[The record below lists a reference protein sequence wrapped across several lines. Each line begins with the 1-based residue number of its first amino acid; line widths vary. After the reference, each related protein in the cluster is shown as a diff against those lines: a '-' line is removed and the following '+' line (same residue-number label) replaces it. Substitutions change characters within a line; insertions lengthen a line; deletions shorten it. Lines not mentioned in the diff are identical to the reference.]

1 MKLITTIFFP
11 FLCEID
17 NNDFFPFLCEIDNN
31 DFVFTFPFPGSFGP
45 ARVLERGKE
54 EGERGNRRIQK
65 EENEDDVKIPIY
77 PQD

>member
-1 MKLITTIFFP
+1 MKLITTIFFTFP
-11 FLCEID
+11 FPGEID
-17 NNDFFPFLCEIDNN
+17 KQRFF
-31 DFVFTFPFPGSFGP
+31 FTFPFPGSFGP

-77 PQD
+77 PQH

>member
-1 MKLITTIFFP
+1 MI
-11 FLCEID
+11 
-17 NNDFFPFLCEIDNN
+17 NNDFFTFPFPIDNN
-31 DFVFTFPFPGSFGP
+31 NFFTFPFPGSFGP

-77 PQD
+77 PQH